1 MNQVAVAALHS
12 VEPQRSP
19 LREVVQAYEAS
30 PIFQHEYCDVRFW
43 YPWHFHPEV
52 EIKQVI
58 SGSGTRVVGDSIEAF
73 APGDLCLVGS
83 GTPHCWTSPAVRG
96 RWVRARFVQFD
107 PALFNSLPVAGLLQ
121 QARRGL
127 QVTRSGLSDA
137 TAELDR
143 LFAAQTE
150 TRQLGHLLTFLGIL
164 AEAGFTR
171 PLAAD
176 LAAPAPLDQGREL
189 AGQVLAFVQANS
201 GSALSEASV
210 ARQFEL
216 SPSSFSRFFS
226 RAFGVGFARFLAELR
241 VAHASNLLLRE
252 DDDVAVI
259 ARRCGFG
266 TVASLNRHFRRVK
279 QLAPSEY
286 RKQARRANAG
296 LRAGQRE
303 LVRCAGNA
311 LAAGQKRA

>member
-1 MNQVAVAALHS
+1 MSRAVAKGPSAL
-12 VEPQRSP
+12 PQRSP
-19 LREVVQAYEAS
+19 LREVVQPYEAT

-52 EIKQVI
+52 EIKHVI
-58 SGSGTRVVGDSIEAF
+58 SGSGTRVVGDSVEAF
-73 APGDLCLVGS
+73 SAGDLCLVGS
-83 GTPHCWTSPAVRG
+83 NTPHCWTSLAVRN

-107 PALFNSLPVAGLLQ
+107 PALFNSLPVEGLLQ
-121 QARRGL
+121 RARLGL
-127 QVTRSGLSDA
+127 QVTKTGLGEA

-143 LFAAQTE
+143 LFAARTE

-164 AEAGFTR
+164 AEAGVTR
-171 PLAAD
+171 RLGAD
-176 LAAPAPLDQGREL
+176 LATPAPADEGRKL
-189 AGQVLAFVQANS
+189 AGQVLAFIQANS
-201 GSALSEASV
+201 SSALSEARV
-210 ARQFEL
+210 ARQFDL

-226 RAFGVGFARFLAELR
+226 RAFGQGFARFLAELR

-259 ARRCGFG
+259 AKRCGFG

-296 LRAGQRE
+296 LRAGQHE
-303 LVRCAGNA
+303 LVRCTGNA
-311 LAAGQKRA
+311 LAVRQERA

>member
-1 MNQVAVAALHS
+1 MKQVAVAAPRS
-12 VEPQRSP
+12 GGPPCSP
-19 LREVVQAYEAS
+19 LREVVQAHES
-30 PIFQHEYCDVRFW
+30 TPIFLHEYCDVRFW

-52 EIKQVI
+52 EIKHVI
-58 SGSGTRVVGDSIEAF
+58 SGSGTRVVGDSVEAF
-73 APGDLCLVGS
+73 SPGDLCLVGS

-107 PALFNSLPVAGLLQ
+107 PALFISLPVAGLLQ

-127 QVTRSGLSDA
+127 QVTRSGQVEA

-143 LFAAQTE
+143 LFTAQTE

-164 AEAGFTR
+164 AEPGVTR

-176 LAAPAPLDQGREL
+176 IAAPASFDEGREL

-201 GSALSEASV
+201 GSALSEAGV
-210 ARQFEL
+210 ARRFGL

-226 RAFGVGFARFLAELR
+226 RAFGVGFSRFLAELR

-252 DDDVAVI
+252 DDDVGVI
-259 ARRCGFG
+259 AKRCGFG

-286 RKQARRANAG
+286 RKQARLANAG

-303 LVRCAGNA
+303 LVRCSGNV
-311 LAAGQKRA
+311 LATGKRRA